1 MDPMKPHDK
10 KLQAWGCT
18 GILDVRGVVKID
30 IKNSKEA
37 QINRIIYV
45 VERHYPESQLGDHD
59 TENLG
64 FITFDR
70 KVRTPTKEATI

>member
-1 MDPMKPHDK
+1 MDPMKPQDK

-18 GILDVRGVVKID
+18 GILYIRGVVKIA
-30 IKNSKEA
+30 IKNSKKA
-37 QINRIIYV
+37 QIKRIIYV
-45 VERHYPESQLGDHD
+45 VERHYAESQLGDHD

-64 FITFDR
+64 FITFDP